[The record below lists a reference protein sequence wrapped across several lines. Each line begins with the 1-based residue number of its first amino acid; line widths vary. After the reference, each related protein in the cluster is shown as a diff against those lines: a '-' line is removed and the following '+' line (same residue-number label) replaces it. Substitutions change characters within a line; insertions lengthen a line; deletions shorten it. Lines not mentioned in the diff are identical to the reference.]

1 MRSWDPSLAM
11 QKVIVIKNNAMCL
24 YVYVYC
30 RMWVGWRDT
39 FNLELVEYKV
49 QGWEERK

>member
-1 MRSWDPSLAM
+1 
-11 QKVIVIKNNAMCL
+11 
-24 YVYVYC
+24 
-30 RMWVGWRDT
+30 MWVGWRDT